1 MWQRENGYD
10 AVWRVCGV
18 EGMGIVEGISGM
30 SVPVF
35 LSFHLPS
42 SQRHTMPY
50 RGGGHST
57 AAAISSL
64 GGESNYVD
72 GPRRRR
78 PPPVSLSTPS
88 PSSRPPWHLLL
99 PVLRHPLRSILFT
112 AHSPTRRTPFSYSLP
127 LVPLSRTVRSRHD
140 RSTIRWAPPAE
151 PDQLLRSAEQGPPQS
166 HVPPTSTVSS
176 SYARPPMVH

>member
-1 MWQRENGYD
+1 ME
-10 AVWRVCGV
+10 GV
-18 EGMGIVEGISGM
+18 GIVEGINGM

-57 AAAISSL
+57 AAAISAL

-78 PPPVSLSTPS
+78 PPPVSLLPL
-88 PSSRPPWHLLL
+88 SSHPPRPPGQPK
-99 PVLRHPLRSILFT
+99 PVAIHP
-112 AHSPTRRTPFSYSLP
+112 P
-127 LVPLSRTVRSRHD
+127 
-140 RSTIRWAPPAE
+140 
-151 PDQLLRSAEQGPPQS
+151 LLRSAPCIQQPMFLPYRDPLPNLFPRVLLQVEYIGWLDT
-166 HVPPTSTVSS
+166 HGRVSFDS
-176 SYARPPMVH
+176 DLI